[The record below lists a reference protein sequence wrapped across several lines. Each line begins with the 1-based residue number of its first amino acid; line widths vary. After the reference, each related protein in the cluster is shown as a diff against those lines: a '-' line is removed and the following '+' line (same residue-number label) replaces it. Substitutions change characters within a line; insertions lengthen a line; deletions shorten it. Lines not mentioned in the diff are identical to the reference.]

1 MLRHVQASSSSN
13 SLSYEPGPIV
23 RRMLLTQQ
31 LYTLFGIPP
40 LVYLMILISGLDGA
54 QALDVSKVLLPVLVP
69 LMGIAVP
76 YLVIYLTVRNALRE
90 VPGEPPG
97 ARLMRILEVPGA
109 IDATTL
115 VTTLASSGFFVGFSA
130 FRHGKSLWTIPWAM
144 VTIWL
149 LVALLTL
156 QERVWFEK
164 ILRPYALAE
173 FHKNPGQM
181 PRRYGFLW
189 PRQVWFLPYAFAVF
203 VACSLTSF
211 ASIVG
216 RRAYD
221 AYEILMGRLDTASP
235 DQVVPMVRQAIQ
247 TLLDGSVLPL
257 VLVGAYLLISS
268 ALAAWFLAQRQTEGT
283 QSIQRTLEGLVY
295 GKPRLP
301 DWVSTDEVGDL
312 SATTAR
318 VFEQLKS
325 FSISLQSSAQSLRDS
340 AEQLG
345 LSTTR
350 QTEVLTQQAAALQET
365 QVTAQ
370 EIKHTSVLASQK
382 ADGILKQTERADQL
396 SVSGETALQQG
407 LTGMQ
412 EIGAQVREMATSIRS
427 LDERARQI
435 AHITTLVKGL
445 ADRSNMLALNAAIE
459 AVRSGEA
466 GKGFG
471 VVAREIRT
479 LADQS
484 IKATRDIG
492 DILQDLSD
500 AIGGAVNLMEQGSER
515 VEVSLRQI
523 RDFSTQVQQISNI
536 VQENASSVRQITVAV
551 GQQDVGIAQIFEA
564 VSDLSKGMDQTMSQL
579 RASDDVLARVRGV
592 AEQVSNI
599 VDNYGWQRNE
609 GPRS

>member
-1 MLRHVQASSSSN
+1 MLRGVQASASSN
-13 SLSYEPGPIV
+13 ALSNDPGPVV
-23 RRMLLTQQ
+23 RRIVMTQQ
-31 LYTLFGIPP
+31 IYTLFGIPP
-40 LVYLMILISGLDGA
+40 LVYLMMLISGLDGE
-54 QALDVSKVLLPVLVP
+54 QALDVSKLLLPILIP

-76 YLVIYLTVRNALRE
+76 YLSIYLTVRNALAE
-90 VPGEPPG
+90 VPGEPSG
-97 ARLMRILEVPGA
+97 ARLARILKVPGVLDA
-109 IDATTL
+109 ITLLTTMA
-115 VTTLASSGFFVGFSA
+115 ASGLFVGIA
-130 FRHGKSLWTIPWAM
+130 AVRHGKSLWTIPWAM
-144 VTIWL
+144 VTVWL

-156 QERVWFEK
+156 QERIAYEK
-164 ILRPYALAE
+164 ILRPHALAE

-181 PRRYGFLW
+181 PRQYGFLW
-189 PRQVWFLPYAFAVF
+189 PRQSWFLPYAFAIF
-203 VACSLTSF
+203 VACTL
-211 ASIVG
+211 ASIGSIIG
-216 RRAYD
+216 RQAYD
-221 AYEILMGRLDTASP
+221 AYAFLMGRLDTASP
-235 DQVVPMVRQAIQ
+235 AQATHLVRQTLQ
-247 TLLDGSVLPL
+247 TLLESSLLPIG
-257 VLVGAYLLISS
+257 LVGTYLLISA
-268 ALAAWFLAQRQTEGT
+268 ALAAWFMARRQAEGT
-283 QSIQRTLEGLVY
+283 QSVQRTLEGLVY

-325 FSISLQSSAQSLRDS
+325 FSIALQSSAQALRDS

-382 ADGILKQTERADQL
+382 ADSILKQTERADQL
-396 SVSGETALQQG
+396 SVSGEATLHQG
-407 LTGMQ
+407 LSGMQ

-427 LDERARQI
+427 LDERARQV

-459 AVRSGEA
+459 AVRSGDA

-484 IKATRDIG
+484 IKATRDIS
-492 DILQDLSD
+492 DILQDISD
-500 AIGGAVNLMEQGSER
+500 AIGSAVNLMEQGSER

-523 RDFSTQVQQISNI
+523 RDFSTQVQQISSI

-564 VSDLSKGMDQTMSQL
+564 VSDLSKGMDQTMNQL
-579 RASDDVLARVRGV
+579 RASDDVLAQVRSV

-599 VDNYGWQRNE
+599 VGNYGWQRQE

>member
-1 MLRHVQASSSSN
+1 MQASASSSSPSN
-13 SLSYEPGPIV
+13 DPGPIV
-23 RRMLLTQQ
+23 RRMVITQQ
-31 LYTLFGIPP
+31 IYTMFGIPP

-54 QALDVSKVLLPVLVP
+54 QAIDVSKVLLPVMVP
-69 LMGIAVP
+69 VMGFAVP
-76 YLVIYLTVRNALRE
+76 YLVIYLSVRTALKV

-97 ARLMRILEVPGA
+97 VRLARILKVPGI

-115 VTTLASSGFFVGFSA
+115 VSTMISSGLFVGLSVL
-130 FRHGKSLWTIPWAM
+130 RHGKSLWTIPWAM
-144 VTIWL
+144 GTIWL

-164 ILRPYALAE
+164 ILQPYALAE
-173 FHKNPGQM
+173 FYKNPGRM
-181 PRRYGFLW
+181 PEGRGFLW
-189 PRQVWFLPYAFAVF
+189 PRQSWYLPYAFAVF
-203 VACSLTSF
+203 VACTL
-211 ASIVG
+211 ASIGTIIG
-216 RRAYD
+216 RQAYD
-221 AYEILMGRLDTASP
+221 AHEMLMSRLDKVSP
-235 DQVVPMVRQAIQ
+235 AEVAPLVRQVIQ
-247 TLLDGSVLPL
+247 VLLDGSVLPM

-268 ALAAWFLAQRQTEGT
+268 ALAAWFLARRQTEGT
-283 QSIQRTLEGLVY
+283 RSVQLTLEGLVQ
-295 GKPRLP
+295 GRPRLP
-301 DWVSTDEVGDL
+301 EWVSTDEVGDL

-318 VFEQLKS
+318 VFAQLKS
-325 FSISLQSSAQSLRDS
+325 FANSLQSSAQALRDS

-345 LSTTR
+345 QSAGR
-350 QTEVLTQQAAALQET
+350 QTEVLTQQASALQET

-382 ADGILKQTERADQL
+382 AEAILKQTERADQI
-396 SVSGETALQQG
+396 SAVGDTALKEG
-407 LTGMQ
+407 LSGMQ
-412 EIGAQVREMATSIRS
+412 EIGSQVREMATSIRA

-484 IKATRDIG
+484 IKATRDIT
-492 DILQDLSD
+492 DILQDISNAILSTMTMMD
-500 AIGGAVNLMEQGSER
+500 QGSDR

-523 RDFSTQVQQISNI
+523 RDFSTQVQQLSGI
-536 VQENASSVRQITVAV
+536 VRENASSVRQITVAV

-564 VSDLSKGMDQTMSQL
+564 VNDLSKGMDQTMNQL
-579 RASDDVLARVRGV
+579 RASDDVLARVRSV
-592 AEQVSNI
+592 AEQVSSI
-599 VDNYGWQRNE
+599 VAGYGLQQQE